1 MEESNK
7 KFKTGDIL
15 LCDDLGYSSW
25 GLLSWFIKFMTKSDF
40 SHIGMIVVDPEFTN
54 ISLKGI
60 YVWTS
65 GISDTNDAEDNK
77 KNLVFNLF
85 LMIILLKHIK
95 EKYMFVELNLK
106 KKKNTIKYLTMKH

>member
-54 ISLKGI
+54 NDICKKRSLNMCKVFETQI
-60 YVWTS
+60 N
-65 GISDTNDAEDNK
+65 DTVK
-77 KNLVFNLF
+77 S
-85 LMIILLKHIK
+85 IIDK
-95 EKYMFVELNLK
+95 LK
-106 KKKNTIKYLTMKH
+106 K